1 MLLALLTLISG
12 LAISAVAIYYSVLGL
27 ASIFAAA
34 VIPIVVMGTIL
45 EVSKLVAAWWLKSNW
60 HRAPFLLKSYLLV
73 AVIVLMFITSMG
85 IFGFL
90 SSAHSDQTLV
100 SGDVSSQIELYDE
113 QIKNERDNIENAR
126 TLIKQLDDAVIG
138 IQSGE
143 GREIRNRDGTTRIE
157 NPAERA
163 LAVRRSQSRD
173 RANLSAQIEAS
184 QKAIQAIQEKR
195 APIAADLR
203 KVEAEVGP
211 IKYIAKLIYGDSTDN
226 DLLEKAVTW
235 VIILIVAVFDPLA
248 VLLLLASQLS
258 FQWYRQ
264 DKENQDRLL
273 KESLDN
279 LKTQPE
285 PKLDNLEIVKESPVE
300 NPVTTVVEELKPT
313 IDPHPVGWM
322 YAAQPVAAPLPAQ
335 VDEIPAI
342 NIHDV
347 ERPGDYLSTT
357 EDVVTDD
364 SILDEV
370 PDDVR
375 AAMSQWKADHPNDSL
390 KHQRS
395 LFQRGI
401 VKKLPWDDYLPP
413 VDEEHEAAVEAAKWA
428 QEQLDK
434 NDTSKKKDNNVDGES
449 REQTGQ
455 ENQGRV
461 SDGYIQNAEQSK
473 STLWQRVKG
482 IKK

>member
-1 MLLALLTLISG
+1 MLLAILTLFSG

-60 HRAPFLLKSYLLV
+60 HRAPFLLKSYLLI

-143 GREIRNRDGTTRIE
+143 GRELRNRDGTVKIE

-184 QKAIQAIQEKR
+184 QKAIQEIQEKR

-211 IKYIAKLIYGDSTDN
+211 IKYIAKLIYGDNTDN
-226 DLLEKAVTW
+226 NLLEKAVTW

-258 FQWYRQ
+258 FQWVRQ
-264 DKENQDRLL
+264 ERDQLLLAQQMDQKDDEPTEIDHTQDDVEKPIAEELVDSESELINEANAKIAEIEPEVNIDATLASVEQAQSQDEKSAIDEWNEMIAEAEKEAEKEKSPKQKWKEEHPDQTIKFQEKL
-273 KESLDN
+273 KETGVID
-279 LKTQPE
+279 
-285 PKLDNLEIVKESPVE
+285 
-300 NPVTTVVEELKPT
+300 ELP
-313 IDPHPVGWM
+313 W
-322 YAAQPVAAPLPAQ
+322 A
-335 VDEIPAI
+335 
-342 NIHDV
+342 
-347 ERPGDYLSTT
+347 S
-357 EDVVTDD
+357 TDD
-364 SILDEV
+364 SKSSKYQIFPELQTDTPTSV
-370 PDDVR
+370 
-375 AAMSQWKADHPNDSL
+375 DSVTESEDS
-390 KHQRS
+390 KKKS
-395 LFQRGI
+395 YI
-401 VKKLPWDDYLPP
+401 VKKEDY
-413 VDEEHEAAVEAAKWA
+413 
-428 QEQLDK
+428 Q
-434 NDTSKKKDNNVDGES
+434 
-449 REQTGQ
+449 
-455 ENQGRV
+455 
-461 SDGYIQNAEQSK
+461 
-473 STLWQRVKG
+473 
-482 IKK
+482 IKKTRE

>member
-12 LAISAVAIYYSVLGL
+12 LAISSVAIYYSVLGL

-100 SGDVSSQIELYDE
+100 SGNVSSQIELYDE

-143 GREIRNRDGTTRIE
+143 GREIRNRDGTVRIE

-163 LAVRRSQSRD
+163 LAVRRSQARD

-184 QKAIQAIQEKR
+184 QKAIQEIQQQR

-203 KVEAEVGP
+203 KVESEVGP

-226 DLLEKAVTW
+226 NLLEKAVTW

-264 DKENQDRLL
+264 DKEQKQEQEKSVPEEDTEQD
-273 KESLDN
+273 
-279 LKTQPE
+279 
-285 PKLDNLEIVKESPVE
+285 
-300 NPVTTVVEELKPT
+300 VEEF
-313 IDPHPVGWM
+313 
-322 YAAQPVAAPLPAQ
+322 
-335 VDEIPAI
+335 
-342 NIHDV
+342 
-347 ERPGDYLSTT
+347 
-357 EDVVTDD
+357 
-364 SILDEV
+364 
-370 PDDVR
+370 
-375 AAMSQWKADHPNDSL
+375 
-390 KHQRS
+390 
-395 LFQRGI
+395 FQRG
-401 VKKLPWDDYLPP
+401 KLVARGLDADEDARRAEEANALIAEIERETPEVILPEEKPIESKIEEQIETP
-413 VDEEHEAAVEAAKWA
+413 VEEVNENEAAAEAIKWA
-428 QEQLDK
+428 QEQHEE
-434 NDTSKKKDNNVDGES
+434 SKKKTVTWIEKDGK
-449 REQTGQ
+449 EQ
-455 ENQGRV
+455 
-461 SDGYIQNAEQSK
+461 
-473 STLWQRVKG
+473 
-482 IKK
+482 IKKIREE

>member
-163 LAVRRSQSRD
+163 LAVRRSQSQD

-184 QKAIQAIQEKR
+184 QKTIQEIQQKR

-226 DLLEKAVTW
+226 NLLEKAVTW

-264 DKENQDRLL
+264 EKQNAVL
-273 KESLDN
+273 KE
-279 LKTQPE
+279 Q
-285 PKLDNLEIVKESPVE
+285 PVE
-300 NPVTTVVEELKPT
+300 NTEQDVEEFFQRGKLVARGLDADEEARRAEEANALIAEIERETPEVILPEEKPVEPKAEEKVEPVVAVIEPVVE
-313 IDPHPVGWM
+313 
-322 YAAQPVAAPLPAQ
+322 A
-335 VDEIPAI
+335 
-342 NIHDV
+342 V
-347 ERPGDYLSTT
+347 E
-357 EDVVTDD
+357 EVVETDD
-364 SILDEV
+364 ELANEPENV
-370 PDDVR
+370 KT
-375 AAMSQWKADHPNDSL
+375 AMCRWKAEHPNSSV
-390 KHQRS
+390 KHQRH
-395 LFQRGI
+395 LLEVGVITQ
-401 VKKLPWDDYLPP
+401 LPWEQYLEP
-413 VDEEHEAAVEAAKWA
+413 EEVGEDQQAAVEAARWA
-428 QEQLDK
+428 QEQIDA
-434 NDTSKKKDNNVDGES
+434 SKKKGSKLDGES
-449 REQTGQ
+449 RGSADQTNSG
-455 ENQGRV
+455 GIT
-461 SDGYIQNAEQSK
+461 GYVQNAEQSDE
-473 STLWQRVKG
+473 TLWQRVK
-482 IKK
+482 KAKEQ

>member
-1 MLLALLTLISG
+1 MLLALLTLLSG

-60 HRAPFLLKSYLLV
+60 HRAPFLLKSYLLI

-126 TLIKQLDDAVIG
+126 SLIAQLDSVVNALTTGQDRTARR
-138 IQSGE
+138 S
-143 GREIRNRDGTTRIE
+143 DGSEFTISS
-157 NPAERA
+157 AERA
-163 LAVRRSQSRD
+163 LSTRRSQAKD
-173 RANLSAQIEAS
+173 RAALTKQIEDS
-184 QKAIQAIQEKR
+184 QKVIQEIQQKR

-226 DLLEKAVTW
+226 NLLEKAVTW

-264 DKENQDRLL
+264 DKEKQNAVV
-273 KESLDN
+273 E
-279 LKTQPE
+279 E
-285 PKLDNLEIVKESPVE
+285 PPVE
-300 NPVTTVVEELKPT
+300 DTEQDVEEFFQRGKLVARGLDADEEARRAEEANALIAEIERETPEVILPEEKLVETKAEEPVAEPTVETVVE
-313 IDPHPVGWM
+313 PVVEDDTEIIE
-322 YAAQPVAAPLPAQ
+322 AA
-335 VDEIPAI
+335 EI
-342 NIHDV
+342 N
-347 ERPGDYLSTT
+347 EK
-357 EDVVTDD
+357 
-364 SILDEV
+364 
-370 PDDVR
+370 
-375 AAMSQWKADHPNDSL
+375 AAMQRWKAEHPNSSV
-390 KHQRS
+390 KHQRH
-395 LFQRGI
+395 LLEVGVITQ
-401 VKKLPWDDYLPP
+401 LPWEQYL
-413 VDEEHEAAVEAAKWA
+413 EHEEVGEDQQAAIEATRWA
-428 QEQLDK
+428 QEQIDA
-434 NDTSKKKDNNVDGES
+434 SKKKDSELDGES
-449 REQTGQ
+449 RGSANQTNSRGII
-455 ENQGRV
+455 
-461 SDGYIQNAEQSK
+461 GYVQNAEQSDE
-473 STLWQRVKG
+473 TLWQRVK
-482 IKK
+482 KAKEQ

>member
-60 HRAPFLLKSYLLV
+60 HRAPFLLKSYLLI

-143 GREIRNRDGTTRIE
+143 GRELRNRDGTTRIE

-163 LAVRRSQSRD
+163 LAVRRSQSQD

-184 QKAIQAIQEKR
+184 QKAIQEIQQKR

-211 IKYIAKLIYGDSTDN
+211 IKYIAKLIYGDSTNN

-264 DKENQDRLL
+264 ERDQPKYEADDGPLTNDQIEQIQETAIAPVESDADRDARLIKEANDLIAEIEKPIPEMIL
-273 KESLDN
+273 
-279 LKTQPE
+279 PE
-285 PKLDNLEIVKESPVE
+285 PPAPITPELEIVTEEVE
-300 NPVTTVVEELKPT
+300 NP
-313 IDPHPVGWM
+313 D
-322 YAAQPVAAPLPAQ
+322 
-335 VDEIPAI
+335 
-342 NIHDV
+342 
-347 ERPGDYLSTT
+347 
-357 EDVVTDD
+357 DD
-364 SILDEV
+364 SHEDFAEV
-370 PDDVR
+370 SESEK
-375 AAMSQWKADHPNDSL
+375 AAMARWKADHPGKSV
-390 KHQRS
+390 K
-395 LFQRGI
+395 FQRKLLARGAI
-401 VKKLPWDDYLPP
+401 SQLPWALEA
-413 VDEEHEAAVEAAKWA
+413 EEITEDEAAQEAVKWA
-428 QEQLDK
+428 TEQLDA
-434 NDTSKKKDNNVDGES
+434 SKKKTVTWMERIIGQQVKQI
-449 REQTGQ
+449 RE
-455 ENQGRV
+455 E
-461 SDGYIQNAEQSK
+461 
-473 STLWQRVKG
+473 
-482 IKK
+482 

>member
-1 MLLALLTLISG
+1 MLLALLTLITG

-45 EVSKLVAAWWLKSNW
+45 ELSKLVAAWWLKSNW

-143 GREIRNRDGTTRIE
+143 GREIRNRDGTVRVE

-184 QKAIQAIQEKR
+184 QKAIQEIQQKR

-226 DLLEKAVTW
+226 NLLEKAVTW
-235 VIILIVAVFDPLA
+235 VIILIVLVFDPLA
-248 VLLLLASQLS
+248 VLLLLASQMS

-264 DKENQDRLL
+264 DKEKEKLAE
-273 KESLDN
+273 KESNDQGEQDVEEFFQRGKLVARGLDADEEARRAEEAN
-279 LKTQPE
+279 ALIAEIEPE
-285 PKLDNLEIVKESPVE
+285 TPEVILPEEKPVE
-300 NPVTTVVEELKPT
+300 PEKSILEQHPYLNKGFSHFENLQPMVAVSEVVEEIEEDERVDDLSPSEKRAITRWKSEHPT
-313 IDPHPVGWM
+313 SSIKLQRKLLEKGAITQLPWIV
-322 YAAQPVAAPLPAQ
+322 YIEQPVEDDAAA
-335 VDEIPAI
+335 
-342 NIHDV
+342 
-347 ERPGDYLSTT
+347 
-357 EDVVTDD
+357 
-364 SILDEV
+364 
-370 PDDVR
+370 
-375 AAMSQWKADHPNDSL
+375 
-390 KHQRS
+390 
-395 LFQRGI
+395 
-401 VKKLPWDDYLPP
+401 
-413 VDEEHEAAVEAAKWA
+413 EALKWA
-428 QEQLDK
+428 QEQIDE
-434 NDTSKKKDNNVDGES
+434 SKKKTVTWLEKDGKEQIKRI
-449 REQTGQ
+449 REQ
-455 ENQGRV
+455 
-461 SDGYIQNAEQSK
+461 
-473 STLWQRVKG
+473 
-482 IKK
+482 

>member
-100 SGDVSSQIELYDE
+100 SGDVSSQVELYDE

-184 QKAIQAIQEKR
+184 QKAIQEIQQKR

-226 DLLEKAVTW
+226 NLLEKAVTW

-264 DKENQDRLL
+264 ERDQPKYEADDGSLIDDQIEQITKTAIVPAESAVDQDSQLI
-273 KESLDN
+273 KESNDLIAEIEKPITEVI
-279 LKTQPE
+279 LPE
-285 PKLDNLEIVKESPVE
+285 PSPLDPEPELEEIE
-300 NPVTTVVEELKPT
+300 NPDDDSYEDFAEVSESEKAAMTRWKAEHPGKSVKFQRKLLARGAISQLPWTVEED
-313 IDPHPVGWM
+313 I
-322 YAAQPVAAPLPAQ
+322 
-335 VDEIPAI
+335 
-342 NIHDV
+342 
-347 ERPGDYLSTT
+347 T
-357 EDVVTDD
+357 ED
-364 SILDEV
+364 
-370 PDDVR
+370 
-375 AAMSQWKADHPNDSL
+375 
-390 KHQRS
+390 
-395 LFQRGI
+395 
-401 VKKLPWDDYLPP
+401 
-413 VDEEHEAAVEAAKWA
+413 EAAAEAVKWA
-428 QEQLDK
+428 TEQIEE
-434 NDTSKKKDNNVDGES
+434 SKKKTVTWIEKN
-449 REQTGQ
+449 GQ
-455 ENQGRV
+455 EQ
-461 SDGYIQNAEQSK
+461 
-473 STLWQRVKG
+473 
-482 IKK
+482 IKQIREE

>member
-1 MLLALLTLISG
+1 
-12 LAISAVAIYYSVLGL
+12 
-27 ASIFAAA
+27 
-34 VIPIVVMGTIL
+34 
-45 EVSKLVAAWWLKSNW
+45 
-60 HRAPFLLKSYLLV
+60 
-73 AVIVLMFITSMG
+73 MFITSMG

-113 QIKNERDNIENAR
+113 QIKNERDNIENSR

-143 GREIRNRDGTTRIE
+143 GREIRNRDGTVRVE

-163 LAVRRSQSRD
+163 LVVRRSQSRD

-184 QKAIQAIQEKR
+184 QKAIQEIQQKR

-264 DKENQDRLL
+264 DKENQDRFL

-279 LKTQPE
+279 LETQPE
-285 PKLDNLEIVKESPVE
+285 PKLDNLKIVEEAPIVNAE
-300 NPVTTVVEELKPT
+300 PVTTVVEELKPT

-342 NIHDV
+342 NIPDV

-364 SILDEV
+364 SILNEV
-370 PDDVR
+370 TDDVR
-375 AAMSQWKADHPNDSL
+375 AAMARWKAANPDDSL
-390 KHQRS
+390 KHQRA
-395 LFQRGI
+395 LLERGVI
-401 VKKLPWDDYLPP
+401 KKLPWDNYLSPV

-434 NDTSKKKDNNVDGES
+434 NDSSKKKDNDVDGTS
-449 REQTGQ
+449 RKSTDQ
-455 ENQGRV
+455 EDQGRV